1 MNTDILATLNKN
13 RYFRNFGRDI
23 KLIFSVILIIIVWS
37 LVYLLLFYKP
47 AYKSNAKI
55 WIKDLATEEFV
66 ASLDTQSQLAPLTS
80 AGNPLLTQIEIL
92 KSAQL
97 KNYIKEYKLSQ
108 NINGKKRR
116 GSNVSIDVKNKPN
129 TDILSITL
137 SDASPKEAQDTLTAA
152 LEEYDNINLL
162 INRKIRTARRKY
174 IDLKLAE
181 INDRLYEVRD
191 NIKNYKSKNLAIGID
206 EETTQLVDQGIMMS
220 TKLEGTIAD
229 IKNTQ
234 SSIWEL
240 ESQLSLKSKDAIN
253 AVALGSGNQT
263 LVQLR
268 NELNSAVQEY
278 EFDSTKLADTNP
290 KIIAQ
295 KNKIATINKQI
306 KNQVALSI
314 GKYAKTQK
322 INIFDPVREGLA
334 KDLADKQTRLMGLVA
349 EKQAIN
355 GSIAKVNNEQSKIP
369 EKKFTLD
376 NLEQEERALSS
387 AYDQLKEKQ
396 IEAKIKEAEVVS
408 NVVVVDQPDLP
419 TSASFP
425 SYIQVLGIAVMLGIV
440 AGLALSVLKTLIE
453 DVCDD
458 IESIEEITGTS
469 VIGTIPWIENYV
481 PDEQMQFIHG
491 IAYNNIVSNLMI
503 KCYKN
508 NNKVLTFTSSSFK
521 KPQSTIIYYL
531 AARLKK
537 LGHSVVVI
545 DSDFRIPTVI
555 SNANVED
562 KMRINLSDLIV
573 SLEDKIRKNK
583 TINAKEIMDALVV
596 DEKGISHLGNK
607 DIVFEPYEFFGTAAF
622 EGIIKTLKI
631 EFDWV
636 LIDTGAAQITPEFL
650 IISRLSDGVILFV
663 NKTIT
668 YTIIKNIAKSLK
680 NANIPFIGAIV
691 REPGSRLEREY
702 EKYLRIQEDKL
713 LHDAEIES
721 LVQMGEGMS

>member
-1 MNTDILATLNKN
+1 MNTDILANLNKN

-23 KLIFSVILIIIVWS
+23 KLIFSVILIILVWS
-37 LVYLLLFYKP
+37 FVYLLIFYKP
-47 AYKSNAKI
+47 IYKSSAKI

-92 KSAQL
+92 KSEQL
-97 KNYIKEYKLSQ
+97 KNYIKEYKSSL
-108 NINGKKRR
+108 NIDGKKHKR
-116 GSNVSIDVKNKPN
+116 SHVSIEVKNKTS
-129 TDILSITL
+129 TDILNIVL
-137 SDASPKEAQDTLTAA
+137 SDDSPKEAQDTLTAA
-152 LEEYDNINLL
+152 LVEYDNINLL
-162 INRKIRTARRKY
+162 INRKIRTARREY

-181 INDRLYEVRD
+181 INDKLYEIRD
-191 NIKNYKSKNLAIGID
+191 KIKIYKSDNLAIGID

-220 TKLEGTIAD
+220 SKLEDTIAN

-234 SSIWEL
+234 SSIGEL

-253 AVALGSGNQT
+253 AVALGSGNDT

-295 KNKIATINKQI
+295 KNKIAAINKQI
-306 KNQVALSI
+306 KNQVTLSI
-314 GKYAKTQK
+314 GKYAKSQK
-322 INIFDPVREGLA
+322 INIFDPVREGLT
-334 KDLADKQTRLMGLVA
+334 KDLANNQTRLMGLIA
-349 EKQAIN
+349 EKNAIN
-355 GSIAKVNNEQSKIP
+355 GSIIKVNKEQSKIP

-396 IEAKIKEAEVVS
+396 IEAKIKEAEVMS
-408 NVVVVDQPDLP
+408 NVVVVDPPDLP
-419 TSASFP
+419 SSASFP
-425 SYIQVLGIAVMLGIV
+425 SYIQVLAIALMLGAA
-440 AGLALSVLKTLIE
+440 AGLCASISKTLIE

-469 VIGTIPWIENYV
+469 VIGTIPWVENFV
-481 PDEQMQFIHG
+481 PDEQLQFIHG

-555 SNANVED
+555 KHANVED
-562 KMRINLSDLIV
+562 KTNTNLSDLIV
-573 SLEDKIRKNK
+573 SFENKIRKNQTLK
-583 TINAKEIMDALVV
+583 AKEIMDALVV

-622 EGIIKTLKI
+622 EAIIKSLKT

-668 YTIIKNIAKSLK
+668 YSIIKNIAKSLK
-680 NANIPFIGAIV
+680 NANIPFIGTIV

-702 EKYLRIQEDKL
+702 EKYLRFQEDKML
-713 LHDAEIES
+713 NDAEIES

>member
-1 MNTDILATLNKN
+1 MNTDILANLNKN
-13 RYFRNFGRDI
+13 RYFRNFSRDI
-23 KLIFSVILIIIVWS
+23 KLIFSVVLIIIVWA
-37 LVYLLLFYKP
+37 LVYLLIFYKP
-47 AYKSNAKI
+47 VYKSSAKI

-108 NINGKKRR
+108 NADGKKHRR
-116 GSNVSIDVKNKPN
+116 NNVSIEVKNKPS
-129 TDILSITL
+129 TDILNIIL
-137 SDASPKEAQDTLTAA
+137 SDDSPKEAQDTLVAA
-152 LEEYDNINLL
+152 LQEYDNINLL

-181 INDRLYEVRD
+181 INDKLYEVRD

-206 EETTQLVDQGIMMS
+206 EETTQLVDQGIFMS
-220 TKLEGTIAD
+220 TKLEDTIAD

-234 SSIWEL
+234 SSIGEL

-253 AVALGSGNQT
+253 AVALGSGNDT
-263 LVQLR
+263 LVKLR

-295 KNKIATINKQI
+295 KNKIAVINKQI

-334 KDLADKQTRLMGLVA
+334 RDLADKQTKLMGLVA
-349 EKQAIN
+349 EKQAIS
-355 GSIAKVNNEQSKIP
+355 GSIEKVNKEQSKIP

-408 NVVVVDQPDLP
+408 NVVVVDPPDLP
-419 TSASFP
+419 SSASFP
-425 SYIQVLGIAVMLGIV
+425 SYIQVLGIAFIFGIV
-440 AGLALSVLKTLIE
+440 AGLSLSILKTLIE

-469 VIGTIPWIENYV
+469 VIGTIPWIENFV

-531 AARLKK
+531 ASRLKK

-555 SNANVED
+555 CNAKVED
-562 KMRINLSDLIV
+562 KIKVNLSDLIV

-583 TINAKEIMDALVV
+583 TINAKEIMEALVV
-596 DEKGISHLGNK
+596 DENGISHLGNK
-607 DIVFEPYEFFGTAAF
+607 DIVFEPYEFFGTTAF
-622 EGIIKTLKI
+622 EGIIKSLKA

-680 NANIPFIGAIV
+680 NANIPFIGTIV

-721 LVQMGEGMS
+721 LVQMGEGMI